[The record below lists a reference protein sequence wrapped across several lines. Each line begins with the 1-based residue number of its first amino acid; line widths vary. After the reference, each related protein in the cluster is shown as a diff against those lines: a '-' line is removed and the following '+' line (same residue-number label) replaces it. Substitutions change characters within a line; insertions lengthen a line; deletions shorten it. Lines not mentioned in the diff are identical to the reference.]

1 MSFIRRAFQTMHP
14 AAQVVLLSCIVLTFM
29 AIAAGLGVVWVSGG
43 DASLMQDVLAAGQTG
58 SLNRSAV
65 LAMNNANQL
74 LAFLGASLAFAGL
87 VGSGFLGRFFLRVPS
102 LGMALLAVLVAL
114 GMSPLLDLTYRL
126 NEWALVPGSDLH
138 AWAGSMEDK
147 ATVLTQA
154 LLAFE
159 NPGEVWPVL
168 LSVALLPAVCEEFLF
183 RGTLQPLLVR
193 ATGNLHFGIWVSA
206 ALFSAIHLQF
216 FGFVPRM
223 LLGAAF
229 GYLVAYS
236 GSLWP
241 AVLGH
246 FVNNAGV
253 VVAAWW
259 MGSEWLNEG
268 LEPQPLASW
277 ETSDWVHAAVALS
290 VLGWALSR
298 MVTRG
303 NTANYLA
310 ELSPEA
316 TPSEQT
322 PPRL

>member
-1 MSFIRRAFQTMHP
+1 MSFFRHAFQTMHP
-14 AAQVVLLSCIVLTFM
+14 AAQVVMLSCIVLTFM
-29 AIAAGLGVVWVSGG
+29 ALAAGVGVVWASGG
-43 DASLMQDVLAAGQTG
+43 DASLMQEVLAAGQTG
-58 SLNRSAV
+58 SLDRAAI

-74 LAFLGASLAFAGL
+74 MAFLGASLAFAGL
-87 VGSGFLGRFFLRVPS
+87 VGGAFLGRFFLGVPS
-102 LGMALLAVLVAL
+102 LGMALFAVLVAL

-126 NEWALVPGSDLH
+126 NEWALVPGSDFH
-138 AWAGSMEDK
+138 TWAGSLEDQAK
-147 ATVLTQA
+147 VLTQS
-154 LLAFE
+154 LLEFK
-159 NPGEVWPVL
+159 NPSDVWPVL
-168 LSVALLPAVCEEFLF
+168 FSVAVLPAVCEEFLF
-183 RGTLQPLLVR
+183 RGTLQPVLVR

-206 ALFSAIHLQF
+206 ALFSAIHMQF

-268 LEPQPLASW
+268 LEPQPLTSW
-277 ETSDWVHAAVALS
+277 GSSDWLHAAVALT
-290 VLGWALSR
+290 VLAWALR
-298 MVTRG
+298 RVVVVG
-303 NTANYLA
+303 NTATYLG
-310 ELSPEA
+310 ELSLGA
-316 TPSEQT
+316 TPNEQI
-322 PPRL
+322 PPQS